1 MAPGDRLATSGSGD
15 GMSTDASSRIPAFVH
30 VSDTREGPSTD
41 VFDATL
47 AAHDGAWYRAA

>member
-15 GMSTDASSRIPAFVH
+15 GMSTDAQLRIPAFVH
-30 VSDTREGPSTD
+30 VNDTREGPNAD
-41 VFDATL
+41 VLDATL